1 MKYTN
6 RCKRSLV
13 IPSISYFIPFPVFFH
28 LKSSSFPYQF
38 QSYSFEGYFGILY
51 ILTSSSI
58 VRPYFF
64 HFAVFLPSIY
74 PLFYSLIAFHIS
86 FVRSLLVFHISFVR
100 SLLVFHISFVR
111 SLLAFYIS
119 FTSQPSCFLHLL
131 HFAVFLPSVSA
142 SLRNL
147 LAFYTSSILQSSCLP
162 YSPYLNISICSVS
175 FSNSS

>member
-100 SLLVFHISFVR
+100 SLL
-111 SLLAFYIS
+111 AFYIS